1 MVQSLVMQSWVY
13 KVLGFHGY
21 DNFFLMM
28 LFWL

>member
-21 DNFFLMM
+21 DFFLMM